1 MVTTKKSV
9 RCTKPALEVLEER
22 SLPSFLLSGALNQ
35 LAQPLNNMV
44 ADLNAAKTAL
54 TTEQT
59 ELVILELNGS
69 AKISPVAQFFAQ
81 GAATYQQMLND
92 VHSIA
97 ATSTADLALIKTAAV
112 AELMQGDPM
121 DFLVLNL
128 GPAFGIDV
136 TTPLTTP
143 VDQANTTLHSVQS
156 IVNQTYLVTAE
167 GKTINLPSI
176 ASQTTPP
183 GQTHRFY
190 I

>member
-69 AKISPVAQFFAQ
+69 DDAEANPVELE
-81 GAATYQQMLND
+81 YSSL
-92 VHSIA
+92 
-97 ATSTADLALIKTAAV
+97 LAV
-112 AELMQGDPM
+112 G
-121 DFLVLNL
+121 
-128 GPAFGIDV
+128 
-136 TTPLTTP
+136 
-143 VDQANTTLHSVQS
+143 
-156 IVNQTYLVTAE
+156 
-167 GKTINLPSI
+167 
-176 ASQTTPP
+176 
-183 GQTHRFY
+183 
-190 I
+190 

>member
-1 MVTTKKSV
+1 
-9 RCTKPALEVLEER
+9 
-22 SLPSFLLSGALNQ
+22 
-35 LAQPLNNMV
+35 MV

-143 VDQANTTLHSVQS
+143 VDQANTTLQSVQS